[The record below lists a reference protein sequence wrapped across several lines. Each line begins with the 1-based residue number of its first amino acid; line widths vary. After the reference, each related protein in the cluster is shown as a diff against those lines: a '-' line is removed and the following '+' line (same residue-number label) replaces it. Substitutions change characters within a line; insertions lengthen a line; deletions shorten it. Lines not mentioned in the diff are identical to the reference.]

1 MFDNLKSEMN
11 NVKRFKQILGV
22 FFEQGF
28 GYLIDQTPLK
38 DYVPFHK
45 RVKKTL
51 IAEKELSFPVRMRL
65 AFERLGPTFI
75 KLGQILSLRPDLVP
89 QEYIT
94 EFEKMLDHVPTFP
107 LAEAKK
113 IIEQE
118 FQKPVSALFKDF
130 NETPIASGSL
140 AQVYKAKLK
149 TNAVVAV
156 KVQRPN
162 VDSLM
167 KSDIEIML
175 YVAEIL
181 DEHFRRYD
189 FHLETIVQE
198 FARWTEQELNFYIEA
213 VHAERFR
220 ENFKGSKLVYVP
232 KVYEEYTTKK
242 ILTTEF
248 INGIEINQIQKIKA
262 SKIDIMRFVR
272 NGYQAMITQVFDH
285 GYFHADPH
293 PGNLFVMKDGRIA
306 MVDFGIVGEFD
317 RKLKSKALNLFVAV
331 IKNDVDAIAKNII
344 ALDPAHKDIDLE
356 KFKRSLSDAIAPIQ
370 VGALRRVKVSQV
382 LMDVLNL
389 ALHYKIKIP
398 VDFIL
403 YGKTTLTVEG
413 LALKYNANFQTKQ
426 ESIKLITALLKKR
439 YQPSRILDGLK
450 GFAYD
455 ALALEENIPEYTH
468 DLLEKLKS
476 NKLNVDIE
484 NQDVNSFV
492 DEMEKLSGNL
502 SFGIIIGALVI
513 GSSLIFTLD
522 KFRYISFVGYFLSA
536 ILAIWL
542 IKRTVF
548 VKRNI

>member
-1 MFDNLKSEMN
+1 MFDNLKSEID

-28 GYLIDQTPLK
+28 GYLIDQTSLK

-45 RVKKTL
+45 RVKKSL
-51 IAEKELSFPVRMRL
+51 IVEKELSFPVRMKL
-65 AFERLGPTFI
+65 AFEKLGPTFI

-89 QEYIT
+89 QEYIL

-107 LAEAKK
+107 FAEAKK

-118 FQKPVSALFKDF
+118 LQKPVSALFKEF

-149 TNAVVAV
+149 NNAVVAV
-156 KVQRPN
+156 KVQRPHIG
-162 VDSLM
+162 SMM

-175 YVAEIL
+175 YVAKTL
-181 DEHFRRYD
+181 DDNFRKYD
-189 FHLETIVQE
+189 FHLESIVRE
-198 FARWTEQELNFYIEA
+198 FARWTEQELDFYIEA

-220 ENFKGSKLVYVP
+220 ENFKGSRLLFVP
-232 KVYEEYTTKK
+232 KVYEEYTSKK

-248 INGIEINQIQKIKA
+248 VNGIEINQIQKIKA
-262 SKIDIMRFVR
+262 SKIDITKFLR
-272 NGYQAMITQVFDH
+272 NAYQALILQLFDY

-306 MVDFGIVGEFD
+306 VVDFGIVGEFD
-317 RKLKSKALNLFVAV
+317 KKLKSKALNLFVAI
-331 IKNDVDAIAKNII
+331 IKNDLDGIAKNII
-344 ALDPAHKDIDLE
+344 ALDPSHKDIDIE
-356 KFKRSLSDAIAPIQ
+356 KFKHSLGDAIAPIQ
-370 VGALRRVKVSQV
+370 VGALKRVKVSQV

-403 YGKTTLTVEG
+403 YGKTLLTVEG
-413 LALKYNANFQTKQ
+413 VTLKYNANFQIKQ
-426 ESIKLITALLKKR
+426 ESIKYITALMRKR
-439 YQPSRILDGLK
+439 YQPSRVLEDLK

-455 ALALEENIPEYTH
+455 ALALEENLPEYTH

-522 KFRYISFVGYFLSA
+522 NFRYISFIGYFLSF
-536 ILAIWL
+536 ILAVWL
-542 IKRTVF
+542 IKRTMF